1 MSFTSRLADL
11 LGSIL
16 HSPEA
21 RRAARDLAR
30 AAAERATGDQSGGG
44 SDQRSDSRSGERS
57 DSRPGARERSG
68 QTQKD
73 DRRDGA
79 LADRPSSPAI
89 ALRHDPVD
97 DERADPGEVV
107 WAWVAFEEDITQGK
121 DRPVLVIAREDASV
135 GGRDGDGPVLVAL
148 MLTSHDR
155 GRGTHTDEHGSTWVD
170 VGTGAW
176 DRQGRP
182 SEVRADRLLRIPI
195 DAVRREGAALDA
207 DRFDAVADAVAEVH
221 GWR

>member
-11 LGSIL
+11 LGSVL
-16 HSPEA
+16 RSPEA

-30 AAAERATGDQSGGG
+30 AAAQKAGGD
-44 SDQRSDSRSGERS
+44 RSDERS
-57 DSRPGARERSG
+57 DDRSPQRSG
-68 QTQKD
+68 TRASSRAGTAQDD

-79 LADRPSSPAI
+79 LADRDSSPAL
-89 ALRHDPVD
+89 ALRYAPVD

-135 GGRDGDGPVLVAL
+135 GGRDGDGQVLVAL
-148 MLTSHDR
+148 MFTSHDR
-155 GRGTHTDEHGSTWVD
+155 GRGTHTDEHGNTWVD

-195 DAVRREGAALDA
+195 DAVRREGARLDSE
-207 DRFDAVADAVAEVH
+207 RFSAVADAVAEVH

>member
-11 LGSIL
+11 LGSVL
-16 HSPEA
+16 RSPEA

-30 AAAERATGDQSGGG
+30 AAAQKAGGD
-44 SDQRSDSRSGERS
+44 RSDERS
-57 DSRPGARERSG
+57 DDRSPQRSG
-68 QTQKD
+68 TRASSRAGTVQGD
-73 DRRDGA
+73 DRRDAA
-79 LADRPSSPAI
+79 LADRGSSPAL
-89 ALRHDPVD
+89 ALRYAPVD

-135 GGRDGDGPVLVAL
+135 GGSDGDGQVLVAL

-155 GRGTHTDEHGSTWVD
+155 GRGTHTDEHGNTWVD

-195 DAVRREGAALDA
+195 DAVRREGARLDSE
-207 DRFDAVADAVAEVH
+207 RFSAVADAVAEVH